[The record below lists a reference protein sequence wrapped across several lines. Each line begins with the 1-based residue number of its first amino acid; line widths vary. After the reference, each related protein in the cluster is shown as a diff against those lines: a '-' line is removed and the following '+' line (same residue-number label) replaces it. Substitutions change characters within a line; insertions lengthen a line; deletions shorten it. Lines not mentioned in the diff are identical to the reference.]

1 LEADS
6 KNHPQ
11 TSVDPNEYD
20 DWYQTPRGRWIGETE
35 YRLLHTLLAP
45 APGERLLDVG
55 CGTGY
60 FSRRFARSGNTV
72 TGIDSDPAML
82 AFARWHAVAKEQYLT
97 GDARALPFPDRS
109 FDLGLSVTALCFIP
123 EQRQALAEI
132 LRVTR
137 RRFAI
142 GLLNRHSLLYLQKG
156 RGGGR
161 GAYRG
166 AHWHT
171 AAEVRALF
179 TGLPVKNL
187 TLRTAVLIP
196 TGGPLARLS
205 ERLLGE
211 RIPGGAFLVV
221 VGDVLNRL
229 DSGRETVPVSPDT
242 LPAT

>member
-1 LEADS
+1 M
-6 KNHPQ
+6 
-11 TSVDPNEYD
+11 DPNDYD
-20 DWYQTPRGRWIGETE
+20 DWYRTPRGSWIAETE
-35 YRLLHTLLAP
+35 YRLLHNLLAP
-45 APGERLLDVG
+45 APGESLLDVG

-60 FSRRFARSGNTV
+60 FTRRFVESAGAV
-72 TGIDSDPAML
+72 TGVDASPAML
-82 AFARWHAVAKEQYLT
+82 RVAQAQAGADGRYLT

-109 FDLGLSVTALCFIP
+109 FDLCISVTALCFIH

-161 GAYRG
+161 GAYCG

-179 TGLPVKNL
+179 AGLPVTGV
-187 TLRTAVLIP
+187 TLRTAILLP
-196 TGGPLARLS
+196 TGGRLARLG
-205 ERLLGE
+205 ERWLGG
-211 RIPGGAFLVV
+211 RIPGGAFLVAA
-221 VGDVLNRL
+221 GDVCQ
-229 DSGRETVPVSPDT
+229 GPGVHGIEQAVEPI
-242 LPAT
+242 

>member
-1 LEADS
+1 MEADS

-35 YRLLHTLLAP
+35 YQLLHTLLAP
-45 APGERLLDVG
+45 AAGERLLDVG

-60 FSRRFARSGNTV
+60 FSRRFARAGSTV
-72 TGIDSDPAML
+72 TGVDADPAML
-82 AFARWHAVAKEQYLT
+82 RVAQARAGRGERYLA

-109 FDLGLSVTALCFIP
+109 FDLAISVTALCFIP

-137 RRFAI
+137 RSFAI

-171 AAEVRALF
+171 AAEVRALLA
-179 TGLPVKNL
+179 GLPVQNV

-196 TGGPLARLS
+196 TGSRLARLG
-205 ERLLGE
+205 ERFLGG

-221 VGDVLNRL
+221 GGDVY
-229 DSGRETVPVSPDT
+229 REPGTQGTEETISAQED
-242 LPAT
+242 LS

>member
-1 LEADS
+1 M
-6 KNHPQ
+6 
-11 TSVDPNEYD
+11 DPNDYD

-45 APGERLLDVG
+45 APGEHLLDVG

-60 FSRRFARSGNTV
+60 FTRRFAHSGSKV

-82 AFARWHAVAKEQYLT
+82 AFARRHAVAKEQYLT

-161 GAYRG
+161 GAYRD

-171 AAEVRALF
+171 AAEVRILF
-179 TGLPVKNL
+179 AGLPVTNL
-187 TLRTAVLIP
+187 KIQTAVLLP
-196 TGGPLARLS
+196 TAGKLARLG
-205 ERLLGE
+205 ERWLGG
-211 RIPGGAFLVV
+211 RIPGGAFLVAT
-221 VGDVLNRL
+221 GDVPRGAIR
-229 DSGRETVPVSPDT
+229 D
-242 LPAT
+242 ATD

>member
-1 LEADS
+1 M
-6 KNHPQ
+6 
-11 TSVDPNEYD
+11 DPNEYD
-20 DWYQTPRGRWIGETE
+20 DWYKTPRGSWIAETE
-35 YRLLHTLLAP
+35 YRLLHKLLAP
-45 APGERLLDVG
+45 APGESLLDVG

-60 FSRRFARSGNTV
+60 FTRRFAESAGAV
-72 TGIDSDPAML
+72 TGVDMNPAML
-82 AFARWHAVAKEQYLT
+82 RVAQTQAGAGERYLT

-109 FDLGLSVTALCFIP
+109 FDLCTPVTALGFIH

-156 RGGGR
+156 RGGGH
-161 GAYRG
+161 GAYHG

-179 TGLPVKNL
+179 AGLPITGVV
-187 TLRTAVLIP
+187 LRTAILLP
-196 TGGPLARLS
+196 TGGRIARLGA
-205 ERLLGE
+205 RWLDG

-221 VGDVLNRL
+221 AGDVC
-229 DSGRETVPVSPDT
+229 REPVRG
-242 LPAT
+242 ATD

>member
-1 LEADS
+1 M
-6 KNHPQ
+6 
-11 TSVDPNEYD
+11 DPNEYD

-60 FSRRFARSGNTV
+60 FSRRFARSGSTV
-72 TGIDSDPAML
+72 TGVDADPAML
-82 AFARWHAVAKEQYLT
+82 RIAQAQASRDERYLA

-109 FDLGLSVTALCFIP
+109 FDLAISVTALCFIH

-137 RRFAI
+137 RRFVL

-171 AAEVRALF
+171 AAEVRALL
-179 TGLPVKNL
+179 TGLPVQNV

-196 TGGPLARLS
+196 TGSRLARLG
-205 ERLLGE
+205 ERLLGD

-221 VGDVLNRL
+221 AGDVHRGPGARGAGKTTSAQDDL
-229 DSGRETVPVSPDT
+229 S
-242 LPAT
+242 

>member
-1 LEADS
+1 
-6 KNHPQ
+6 
-11 TSVDPNEYD
+11 VDPNDYD

-35 YRLLHTLLAP
+35 YRLLHKLLAP

-60 FSRRFARSGNTV
+60 FTRRFAKSGNTV
-72 TGIDSDPAML
+72 TGIDASPAML
-82 AFARWHAVAKEQYLT
+82 RVAQAQAGMDERYLT
-97 GDARALPFPDRS
+97 GDARALPFPDQA
-109 FDLGLSVTALCFIP
+109 FDLSISVTALCFIP

-161 GAYRG
+161 GAYHG

-171 AAEVRALF
+171 AAEVRILF
-179 TGLPVKNL
+179 AGLPVTNMKIE
-187 TLRTAVLIP
+187 TAVVLP
-196 TGGPLARLS
+196 TAGKLAKLS
-205 ERLLGE
+205 ERWLGG

-221 VGDVLNRL
+221 VGDVLGRL
-229 DSGRETVPVSPDT
+229 DPARETVLLNPDI

>member
-1 LEADS
+1 M
-6 KNHPQ
+6 N
-11 TSVDPNEYD
+11 PNDYD
-20 DWYQTPRGRWIGETE
+20 DWYQTPRGRWIAETE

-60 FSRRFARSGNTV
+60 FTRRFAHSGSTV
-72 TGIDSDPAML
+72 TGIDASPAML
-82 AFARWHAVAKEQYLT
+82 RVAQAQAGAGEHYLT
-97 GDARALPFPDRS
+97 GDARTLPFPDQT
-109 FDLGLSVTALCFIP
+109 FDLSISVTALCFIP

-156 RGGGR
+156 HGGGR

-171 AAEVRALF
+171 AAEIRRLF
-179 TGLPVKNL
+179 AGLPVTNMKIQ
-187 TLRTAVLIP
+187 TAVLLP
-196 TGGPLARLS
+196 TAGKLARLS
-205 ERLLGE
+205 EHWLGG

-221 VGDVLNRL
+221 AGDVSSSP
-229 DSGRETVPVSPDT
+229 DPGRETVQLNPNTS
-242 LPAT
+242 PAT